1 MSITVARER
10 SIRIRGARANNLRS
24 IDVDIPRDALT
35 VVAGVS
41 GSGKSSLVFDTVA
54 AEAGFQWNETYP
66 AFLRNRLPRYSR
78 PDVDSIEGL
87 SPVVVIDQRR
97 LGGNAR
103 STVGTSTDTW
113 TYLRL
118 LFSRIGAPLIGEST
132 SFSFN
137 DPKGMCPTCQGIG
150 RVLASDVD
158 RMLDLDKSL
167 RDGAILLPG
176 FGDGQYWY
184 RQYADIGL
192 FDPSTPLRE
201 WSADRR
207 DALLYGGAATAR
219 LGAKPPKDYE
229 GIVDRFERIY
239 LHTSDSLSDRKQSVL
254 DRFTRSRVC
263 PECHGGRLNAEAR
276 AVRVE
281 GRGIV
286 DMARMEIRDLAP
298 VVQAIDDPRV
308 APVIEGLHTRLT
320 ALDDIGLGYLSLDRG
335 TTTLSGGESQR
346 LKTVR
351 HLGSSLTEVLYVF
364 DEPTVGLHPRDV
376 SKMTALLKR
385 LRDKGNT
392 VIVVEHDP
400 DVMAEADCIVEIGP
414 EAGAD
419 GGDLVFQGT
428 YDALIGADTPTGR
441 ALTRRPTIEPRRR
454 QAHESLLVENA
465 RRNNLKNI
473 SVRFPRG
480 VLTAVTGVA
489 GSGKSSLIAELVDQH
504 PATIIDQRPVAANS
518 RSTVI
523 TYSGI
528 GPRLRSI
535 YARANDAPAAL
546 FSSNSLGACPECN
559 GTGSVRTDLA
569 FMDDQTI
576 VCEACHG
583 RRYSP
588 EALAHTVHG
597 LTIADAESLT
607 ATEAV
612 AVFDDPQIIGALTGI
627 IEAGLGYLRLGQT
640 LPSLSGGENQRLKI
654 ATEIRTGERS
664 SLFVLDEPTTGLH
677 LRDIDTLIDNLQRL
691 VDVGNTVIVV
701 EHNLD
706 VIRRADWIIDIG
718 PEAGHDG
725 GQLVF
730 EGTPEAMIAGA
741 STATAA
747 HLRARR

>member
-201 WSADRR
+201 WSADQR
-207 DALLYGGAATAR
+207 DALLYGGAAAAR

-428 YDALIGADTPTGR
+428 YDALTGADTPTGR

-535 YARANDAPAAL
+535 YARTNDAPAAL

-691 VDVGNTVIVV
+691 VDLGNTVIVV